1 MTLRQFLLV
10 LRARWTLALGVFTA
24 VVLATIAISLI
35 MPKRYTASATVVVD
49 TKADPLTVAVYAA
62 QSSTAYIATQV
73 DIISSERVA
82 DRVAK
87 ILKLD
92 KSPEYVADWK
102 DSTDGKG
109 DITVWIGQMLQKA
122 VVVTPSRDSSVID
135 ISVTWSDPKTAAVL
149 ANAFAQAYI
158 DTNIELKV
166 DPAKQYA
173 TWFDERSRSLRADLE
188 AKQKRLSDYSAETG
202 IVASTDGRLDIE
214 NARLAELSTQLLT
227 MQALRQDSQSRQR
240 QAGGDSDSMME
251 VLQSPIIS
259 GLKADL
265 SKADAKLQ
273 DIATNVGK
281 NHPDY
286 KNAAAEVATLRARLE
301 AETARIT
308 ASFSSTTQV
317 NLRRE
322 NEIRAALDAQKKRM
336 LDLTHERDQV
346 AVLQNDVATAQRNL
360 DAVTQRLAQSSL
372 ESQTQQ
378 TNIYLLT
385 TAVEPMKRSS
395 PRYFLNL
402 LVGMFLGGILG
413 LSAALFRE
421 LTDRRVREDQ
431 DLSQALGVPLFAKIP
446 GIKPDGRSPNRA
458 AQRLQTRVEPS
469 PI

>member
-1 MTLRQFLLV
+1 MTLRQFFLV
-10 LRARWTLALGVFTA
+10 LRARWKLALGVFAA
-24 VVLATIAISLI
+24 VVLATIIISLM
-35 MPKRYTASATVVVD
+35 MPKMYTASATVVVD

-73 DIISSERVA
+73 DIIASERVA
-82 DRVAK
+82 DRVVK

-92 KSPEYVADWK
+92 KSPAYIADWK
-102 DSTDGKG
+102 DSTDGRG

-122 VVVTPSRDSSVID
+122 VTVTPSRDSSVVD
-135 ISVTWSDPKTAAVL
+135 ISVSWSDPKTAAVL

-173 TWFDERSRSLRADLE
+173 TWFDERSRALRADLE
-188 AKQKRLSDYSAETG
+188 AKQKRLSDYQAETG

-214 NARLAELSTQLLT
+214 NARLSELSSQLLT
-227 MQALRQDSQSRQR
+227 IQALRQDSQSRQR
-240 QAGGDSDSMME
+240 QAGGDSDSMAE
-251 VLQSPIIS
+251 VLQSPVIGS
-259 GLKADL
+259 LKADL
-265 SKADAKLQ
+265 SKAEAKLQ
-273 DIATNVGK
+273 DIAQNLGK

-286 KNAAAEVATLRARLE
+286 KNTAAEVATLRARIE
-301 AETARIT
+301 SETAKIT

-322 NEIRAALDAQKKRM
+322 NDIRAALEAQKKRM
-336 LDLTHERDQV
+336 LDLTHERDEV
-346 AVLQNDVATAQRNL
+346 SVLQNDVTTAQRNL

-395 PRYFLNL
+395 PRYLLNL
-402 LVGMFLGGILG
+402 LVGIFLGGVLG
-413 LSAALFRE
+413 LSAAVFRE
-421 LTDRRVREDQ
+421 LTDRRVREDL
-431 DLSQALGVPLFAKIP
+431 DLSQVLGIPLFAKIP

-458 AQRLQTRVEPS
+458 AHRLETRVEPT